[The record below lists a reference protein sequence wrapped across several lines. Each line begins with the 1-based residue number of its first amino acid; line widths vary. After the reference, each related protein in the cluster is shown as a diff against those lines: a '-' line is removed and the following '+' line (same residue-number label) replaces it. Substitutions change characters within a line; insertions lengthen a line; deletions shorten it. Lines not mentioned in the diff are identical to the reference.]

1 MEEETQSPD
10 TTGTSPPKAE
20 HKTRR
25 PHRKSR
31 NGCTKCKER
40 RVKCDEATPRCS
52 RCQKTNLVCVYP
64 KRQSGNFLG
73 TDDFWVD
80 PIDPS
85 LLNYELSSF
94 ARRGDGT
101 SSPEFSGSFYTPP
114 DYLQHA
120 GRIDSPLRSEV
131 AQTLA
136 PCEFELLRHYLDHTC
151 RDLTVDP
158 EDQYTIQIGIPN
170 LACQSKPLMRSV
182 LALAAICKCCDII
195 GQPSV
200 SLEDRSQ
207 VIQYLALADQYH
219 MQSLREIQATLP
231 DSRTYDHVLANAAM
245 MGMYGPG
252 SHRIRIWLTK
262 TANLGEQALYDF
274 MPKQLQWMS
283 LWRAVDLAYMGIV
296 NDTSSSTHPN
306 EQLQNSQQTGSP
318 SSLYQAPRSPP
329 EFMPS
334 GSVFQLQS
342 QYEYKITTRLERS
355 KTPMINHPLYP
366 ILAATAGSALI
377 KLRETASEVSI
388 THAGNIYYGEP
399 GGVTP
404 PSDPALQSCFTAI
417 SILANVMTETF
428 PPSDA
433 STTSHTTAPSQLTF
447 QVDIDPAGA
456 GRLSEVSP
464 WMRRYAANITAL
476 TPTKL
481 PRRMIP
487 AFIHKVPTSYLN
499 LVTEMISFIH
509 SREQPSTQNTTTT
522 PGTSTPISGDL
533 NLGLGLDLDMDMT
546 MSSSSVPW
554 GVPTSHSNPYS
565 STSASSPND
574 METSTSQQ
582 LPSVAHQLALEIFA
596 HWLVLMILND
606 TVWWI
611 GDLGSWELGRI
622 VNFRKKIIQQL
633 RSHSSSGDMGG
644 TGPYRCIWD
653 NQNQQGGEEDSW
665 WPESMYE
672 VSRQFDKHRPKGG
685 PALGRET

>member
-1 MEEETQSPD
+1 
-10 TTGTSPPKAE
+10 
-20 HKTRR
+20 
-25 PHRKSR
+25 
-31 NGCTKCKER
+31 
-40 RVKCDEATPRCS
+40 
-52 RCQKTNLVCVYP
+52 
-64 KRQSGNFLG
+64 
-73 TDDFWVD
+73 
-80 PIDPS
+80 
-85 LLNYELSSF
+85 
-94 ARRGDGT
+94 
-101 SSPEFSGSFYTPP
+101 
-114 DYLQHA
+114 
-120 GRIDSPLRSEV
+120 
-131 AQTLA
+131 
-136 PCEFELLRHYLDHTC
+136 
-151 RDLTVDP
+151 
-158 EDQYTIQIGIPN
+158 
-170 LACQSKPLMRSV
+170 MRSV

-200 SLEDRSQ
+200 SLEERSQ

-262 TANLGEQALYDF
+262 AATFGEQALYDF

-296 NDTSSSTHPN
+296 NDTSSSTGSN
-306 EQLQNSQQTGSP
+306 EQQQNTQKMGSP
-318 SSLYQAPRSPP
+318 SSFHQAPRSPP

-334 GSVFQLQS
+334 GSVFQSQP

-355 KTPMINHPLYP
+355 KIPMISHPLYP
-366 ILAATAGSALI
+366 ILAATAWPALA
-377 KLRETASEVSI
+377 KLRKVAREVSVI
-388 THAGNIYYGEP
+388 HVGNISNGGIRNLYYGDP

-404 PSDPALQSCFTAI
+404 PSDPALQSCFTAL
-417 SILANVMTETF
+417 SILANVMSDTF
-428 PPSDA
+428 SPSDA
-433 STTSHTTAPSQLTF
+433 STTTPTTAPSQLTF
-447 QVDIDPAGA
+447 QVDIDPARA

-464 WMRRYAANITAL
+464 WMRRYAASITAL

-499 LVTEMISFIH
+499 LVTEMISFVQAGEH
-509 SREQPSTQNTTTT
+509 PTAQNTTT
-522 PGTSTPISGDL
+522 PATSTPTGSDL
-533 NLGLGLDLDMDMT
+533 NLDLGLDLDIDMG
-546 MSSSSVPW
+546 MSSTSVPW
-554 GVPTSHSNPYS
+554 GVPTPHSNPYS
-565 STSASSPND
+565 STSTSSPD
-574 METSTSQQ
+574 TMDAATSQQ

-622 VNFRKKIIQQL
+622 IDFRKKIVQQL
-633 RSHSSSGDMGG
+633 RSASSSGDIGG
-644 TGPYRCIWD
+644 IGTYRCIWS
-653 NQNQQGGEEDSW
+653 NQNQQVGEEDSW

-685 PALGRET
+685 PALGREN